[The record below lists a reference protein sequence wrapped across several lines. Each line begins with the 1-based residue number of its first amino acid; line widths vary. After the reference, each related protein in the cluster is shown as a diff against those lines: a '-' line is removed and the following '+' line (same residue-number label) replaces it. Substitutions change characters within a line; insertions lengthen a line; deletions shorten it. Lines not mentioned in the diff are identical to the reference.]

1 MFHTIKCINSHI
13 YTLSSIKIQNNS
25 LFGTNYS
32 WRRIESQ
39 QQQLEQMAYYDPLTD
54 LPNRRLLESL
64 LKREIASVQ
73 RYDYETVIIMLDI
86 DDFKQINDAYGHP
99 VGDSILIQLAD
110 LLKNNVRESDT
121 VARLGGEEFIILMR
135 HTSVEEGY
143 LLAERIRKIIMENSF
158 TVGAATLRI
167 TSSFGVSSLRDING
181 QSLEDY
187 YFFADK
193 ALYLAKQ
200 RGKNRVEKHVT

>member
-1 MFHTIKCINSHI
+1 M
-13 YTLSSIKIQNNS
+13 
-25 LFGTNYS
+25 
-32 WRRIESQ
+32 
-39 QQQLEQMAYYDPLTD
+39 
-54 LPNRRLLESL
+54 
-64 LKREIASVQ
+64 
-73 RYDYETVIIMLDI
+73 
-86 DDFKQINDAYGHP
+86 
-99 VGDSILIQLAD
+99 
-110 LLKNNVRESDT
+110 
-121 VARLGGEEFIILMR
+121 
-135 HTSVEEGY
+135 
-143 LLAERIRKIIMENSF
+143 AERIRKIIMENSF